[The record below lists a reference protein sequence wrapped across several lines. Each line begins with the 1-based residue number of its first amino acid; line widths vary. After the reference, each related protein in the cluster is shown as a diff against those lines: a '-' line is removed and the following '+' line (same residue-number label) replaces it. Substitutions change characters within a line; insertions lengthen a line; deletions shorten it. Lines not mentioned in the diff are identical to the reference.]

1 MAQPA
6 SRTFIPP
13 QSIEAEQSVLG
24 AMMLDRNQIAVATEF
39 LKSDYFYKEAHAT
52 IYEAIEE
59 VFRKNEPVDIVTVR
73 EHLEKTGALE
83 KVGGGAYLT
92 TILDMVPS
100 PEYAEHY
107 GKIVE
112 SKFMLRQLINA
123 SNRIAADAY
132 EWEGNVADLVSDAAK
147 SIHDIGLAR
156 SSREIITMKS
166 AVKDAFRILQ
176 ERFENRGQLEGVSS
190 GFIGIDTYATG
201 FKPGELI
208 ILAARPGMGK
218 TSLALNIC
226 ENVALRE
233 KKSVGFFSLEMSAE
247 QLVLRMVC
255 SLGEIDATKI
265 KKGFLIDKDWDN
277 LGKAFDAL
285 RTAPM
290 SIVDSS
296 SLSATQLRAKAL
308 RMAQDSDTG
317 LDFMVIDYLQ
327 LMTASGRRPD
337 SRVQEISEITRQLK
351 LLARE
356 LEIPILC
363 LSQLS
368 RQTEAQRGSKKPQ
381 LSHLRD
387 SGSIEQDADIVM
399 FIYRPDYYEDDTK
412 NNENGGVEDEEGEGD
427 FAEAEVR
434 VAKNRNGPTG
444 TAKMTFMKYYTR
456 FYDAVLE
463 EDY

>member
-1 MAQPA
+1 MAEA
-6 SRTFIPP
+6 IGKTHIPP

-39 LKSDYFYKEAHAT
+39 LRSDYFYKEAHAI

-59 VFRKNEPVDIVTVR
+59 VFKKNEPVDIVTVR
-73 EHLEKTGALE
+73 EHLDKTGNLE

-107 GKIVE
+107 GKIIE
-112 SKFMLRQLINA
+112 SKYMLRQLINA

-132 EWEGNVADLVSDAAK
+132 EWEGEVPDLVSDAAK
-147 SIHDIGLAR
+147 IIHDIGGDR
-156 SSREIITMKS
+156 SSREIIPMKA
-166 AVKDAFRILQ
+166 AVKDALKTLQ
-176 ERFENRGQLEGVSS
+176 DRFENRGKMEGVSS
-190 GFIGIDTYATG
+190 GFKGIDTYTTG

-226 ENVALRE
+226 EEVALRE

-265 KKGFLIDKDWDN
+265 KKGFLIDKDWEK

-285 RTAPM
+285 KNAPV
-290 SIVDSS
+290 SLVDSS
-296 SLSATQLRAKAL
+296 SLSGTQLRAKAL
-308 RMAQDSDTG
+308 RMDQDSEIG
-317 LDFMVIDYLQ
+317 LDFLVIDYLQ

-337 SRVQEISEITRQLK
+337 SRVQEISDITRQLK

-356 LEIPILC
+356 LNIPILC

-368 RQTEAQRGSKKPQ
+368 RQTEAQRGTKKPQ

-399 FIYRPDYYEDDTK
+399 FIYRPDYYEDDK
-412 NNENGGVEDEEGEGD
+412 KNENGGADVAEEESD
-427 FAEAEVR
+427 YVEAEVR
-434 VAKNRNGPTG
+434 IAKNRNGPTG

-456 FYDAVLE
+456 FYDAALE
-463 EDY
+463 DDY